1 MYHPSYLMT
10 RKPKHRQVTVTIS
23 ISQEPAKLPINT
35 LHFHLQSAPALLLN
49 SVRQNRYAVSRGLN
63 SCSSSSIEGLFSFTL
78 TPFLGNSREQRCLQA
93 GLLVVTPCRAVTL
106 AEAAQSNHQVEEGQP
121 FCTFF
126 LVTSP
131 LRSQGS
137 FQYQNLKQ
145 LTYQPTVKNHRRSQQ
160 VYGSLFHCL
169 LT

>member
-23 ISQEPAKLPINT
+23 ISQEPAKFPINT
-35 LHFHLQSAPALLLN
+35 LLPAMHFHLQSAPALLSN

-93 GLLVVTPCRAVTL
+93 GLLIVTPCRAVTL

-126 LVTSP
+126 LVTSGNFP
-131 LRSQGS
+131 SQKLRK
-137 FQYQNLKQ
+137 LLVPEPKAAHV
-145 LTYQPTVKNHRRSQQ
+145 P
-160 VYGSLFHCL
+160 VYC
-169 LT
+169 